1 MQSLATG
8 RITARA
14 TATATGQFH
23 LTVRFSKHR
32 NMFLVHLK
40 HVGLKS
46 DSNSNSNSNTISRSN
61 SNCNSNSDSNCNS
74 NSNRNYSDY
83 SNSTKT

>member
-32 NMFLVHLK
+32 NMSLVHLK
-40 HVGLKS
+40 HVG
-46 DSNSNSNSNTISRSN
+46 
-61 SNCNSNSDSNCNS
+61 
-74 NSNRNYSDY
+74 
-83 SNSTKT
+83 STATVTATPTATPSAETTATETATAAATATLTANATTATTAT